1 MKADELRKAVEEE
14 KNKADGEVVIK
25 DGEFYEIRRDEA
37 MESYL
42 KDVGPISEY
51 INKNLDAIAKK
62 SSKEK

>member
-1 MKADELRKAVEEE
+1 MKADELRKAVEGE
-14 KNKADGEVVIK
+14 KSLDDVETVVK
-25 DGEFYEIRRDEA
+25 DGDFYESRRDEA
-37 MESYL
+37 MEAYL

>member
-14 KNKADGEVVIK
+14 KDKPEGKVVVK
-25 DGEFYEIRRDEA
+25 DGEFYENRRDEA

>member
-62 SSKEK
+62 NSKEK

>member
-42 KDVGPISEY
+42 RDVGPISEY

-62 SSKEK
+62 NSKEK

>member
-14 KNKADGEVVIK
+14 KDKAEGEVVVK
-25 DGEFYEIRRDEA
+25 DGIFYDNRRDEA

-42 KDVGPISEY
+42 RDVGPISEY

>member
-14 KNKADGEVVIK
+14 KDKPEGKVVVK
-25 DGEFYEIRRDEA
+25 DGEFYESRRDEA

-51 INKNLDAIAKK
+51 INKNLDAISKK

>member
-14 KNKADGEVVIK
+14 KDKPEGKVVVK
-25 DGEFYEIRRDEA
+25 DGEFYESRRDEA

>member
-14 KNKADGEVVIK
+14 KTKADGEVVIK

-62 SSKEK
+62 NSKEK

>member
-14 KNKADGEVVIK
+14 KDKPEGKVVVK
-25 DGEFYEIRRDEA
+25 DGEFYESRRDEA

-62 SSKEK
+62 NKKKK

>member
-14 KNKADGEVVIK
+14 KDKVDGEVVIK

-62 SSKEK
+62 NSKEK